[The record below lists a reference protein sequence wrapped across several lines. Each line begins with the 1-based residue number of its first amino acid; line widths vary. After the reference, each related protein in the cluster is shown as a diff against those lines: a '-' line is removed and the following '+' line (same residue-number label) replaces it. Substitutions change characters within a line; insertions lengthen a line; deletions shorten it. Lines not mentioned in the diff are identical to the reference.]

1 MNKTTKETRK
11 SSYEEVLKTLG
22 ERQSNILM
30 FMKLSKKP
38 YTARGLAQDMYKSGL
53 LMSPERN
60 MVHPRLN
67 ELVEL
72 GLVYIDGKT
81 LDETMNRMVAVY
93 KLKGE

>member
-38 YTARGLAQDMYKSGL
+38 YTARGLAQDMYKTGL

>member
-30 FMKLSKKP
+30 FMKLSKKS

-53 LMSPERN
+53 IMSPERN

-93 KLKGE
+93 KLKGD

>member
-1 MNKTTKETRK
+1 MNKTTRETRRD
-11 SSYEEVLKTLG
+11 SYETILENLG

-81 LDETMNRMVAVY
+81 LDETMNHMVAVY

>member
-1 MNKTTKETRK
+1 MNKTTRETRRD
-11 SSYEEVLKTLG
+11 SYETILKNLG

-30 FMKLSKKP
+30 FMELSKKP
-38 YTARGLAQDMYKSGL
+38 YTARSLAQDMYESGL

-93 KLKGE
+93 KLNRE